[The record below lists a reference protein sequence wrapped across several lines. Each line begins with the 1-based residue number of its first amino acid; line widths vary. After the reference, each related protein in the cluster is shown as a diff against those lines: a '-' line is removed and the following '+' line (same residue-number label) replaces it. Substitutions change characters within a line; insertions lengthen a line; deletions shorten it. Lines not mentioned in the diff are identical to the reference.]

1 MVKSLGTGSKKG
13 KDMYIASKATNWG
26 VLGWLANASSTP
38 LVDALTQHKLAV
50 KFFQLCDI
58 IE

>member
-1 MVKSLGTGSKKG
+1 
-13 KDMYIASKATNWG
+13 MYIASKATDWG
-26 VLGWLANASSTP
+26 VLGWLDNASSTP